1 MDRDLF
7 VLLWLDDDGPQCALY
22 EDREQA
28 EADAELVG
36 GRVTV
41 RTVHQSEAL
50 RSGRFIRGEG

>member
-7 VLLWLDDDGPQCALY
+7 VLLWIDDGEPHCALY

-36 GRVTV
+36 GRVEA
-41 RTVHQSEAL
+41 RTVHRSAAL
-50 RSGRFIRGEG
+50 RTGRFIRGEG